1 MAKRWYV
8 VHVYSGFEKK
18 IAQQIKEQGIHVS
31 EEAVRRTA
39 TSFGVTDLDA
49 FMKVGKSFGVI

>member
-18 IAQQIKEQGIHVS
+18 VAAAIKE
-31 EEAVRRTA
+31 TA
-39 TSFGVTDLDA
+39 EKRGLGELIEV
-49 FMKVGKSFGVI
+49 V